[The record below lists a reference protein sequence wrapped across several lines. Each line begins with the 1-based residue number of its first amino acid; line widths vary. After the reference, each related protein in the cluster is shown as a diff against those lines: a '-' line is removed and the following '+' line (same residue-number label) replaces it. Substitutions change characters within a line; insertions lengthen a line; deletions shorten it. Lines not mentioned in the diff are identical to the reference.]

1 MAANLLLTEHES
13 LTAPP
18 HTQYPQSCSSPEF
31 RDLMQAKKRIV
42 GPLLVVSLG
51 FFFCLTLLAGFAR
64 PLMSTKLMGS
74 LNIGFSLILLAYL
87 LCWVVAVLYVRAANG
102 IFDKKVAA
110 IMNAEQ
116 KGSNQS

>member
-1 MAANLLLTEHES
+1 MAANLLLTEHEP

-18 HTQYPQSCSSPEF
+18 HTQYLQSCSSPGF

-64 PLMSTKLMGS
+64 PLMSTKLVGA
-74 LNIGFSLILLAYL
+74 LNIGFFLILLAYL
-87 LCWVVAVLYVRAANG
+87 VCWAAAVLYVRAANN
-102 IFDKKVAA
+102 IFAVSYTHLTLPT
-110 IMNAEQ
+110 ILLV
-116 KGSNQS
+116 